1 MLTVSSEHP
10 LPAHRPEQAPL
21 LLGSD
26 RRCVWGCGWDSRTQ
40 GRFMLGEGS
49 KKWRRMGRGWEL
61 HPGAAF
67 RQLEL
72 CSGRSPPQGVSA
84 SSLRVCNQRQRP
96 HERSL
101 CLIHSLVFTRICS
114 FIEHLY
120 IPGAGRLLGQTG
132 ESHCMDNSRL
142 ASPRVQG

>member
-1 MLTVSSEHP
+1 MWLGLTHP
-10 LPAHRPEQAPL
+10 GEVYAGGGVEEMEE
-21 LLGSD
+21 D
-26 RRCVWGCGWDSRTQ
+26 
-40 GRFMLGEGS
+40 GEGVGAS
-49 KKWRRMGRGWEL
+49 SRGSL
-61 HPGAAF
+61 LTAGAL
-67 RQLEL
+67 QWSL
-72 CSGRSPPQGVSA
+72 PPQGVSA